1 MPGVYETG
9 RAVDKYND
17 DSSHVYGAFGKKN
30 CITTGQPKLYNIS
43 RWFDMPCAYLD
54 VGNEENLVS
63 NLPNVTPVRR
73 GGSRTASDNEKA
85 FGYMPYKYCASTE
98 ESASYRVSLEIK
110 GKTIG
115 AQGEAFMNFFKRQT
129 KPVLAPRR
137 IVPKSNASGNAKVWN
152 CNDGTVDGRCYRDPT
167 NSANII
173 FIPIGGDENTY
184 DYNSGVGLS
193 EVGQLQLW
201 MGNNVTGTTSSTT
214 NNLGSGGNISYNALN
229 VNCGS
234 YPGAECWDTYT
245 RGSGN
250 STGPLDVYSGYN
262 GNGGKIA
269 GERWWEVTA
278 FGRTNPWCTSCT
290 SGNFSGQG
298 VGLTFVN
305 DCSIAVNPQRVDEN
319 NNMRLGPYDGK
330 MTVRNYLTGSTVA
343 LGRALNNTGNPFFD
357 ECSDAVPQGRPYNVG
372 NELNGEY
379 T

>member
-1 MPGVYETG
+1 M
-9 RAVDKYND
+9 
-17 DSSHVYGAFGKKN
+17 
-30 CITTGQPKLYNIS
+30 
-43 RWFDMPCAYLD
+43 
-54 VGNEENLVS
+54 
-63 NLPNVTPVRR
+63 
-73 GGSRTASDNEKA
+73 
-85 FGYMPYKYCASTE
+85 
-98 ESASYRVSLEIK
+98 
-110 GKTIG
+110 
-115 AQGEAFMNFFKRQT
+115 
-129 KPVLAPRR
+129 
-137 IVPKSNASGNAKVWN
+137 WN

-305 DCSIAVNPQRVDEN
+305 DISIAVNPQRVDEN
-319 NNMRLGPYDGK
+319 NNMRLGPYDGN
-330 MTVRNYLTGSTVA
+330 MTVRNWLSGSTVA
-343 LGRALNNTGNPFFD
+343 LGRALNNNGNPYFD
-357 ECSDAVPQGRPYNVG
+357 ECSDTVPQGRPYTAG
-372 NELNGEY
+372 TKIHEEFD
-379 T
+379 